1 MSGFAD
7 FCHDK
12 LDQDKIDEQALID
25 AKQEWL
31 ENIDFVYSTIEN
43 WLSDS
48 KESGIVIDYSQVILE
63 EERIGKYITKSMNIH
78 LGERTVIIKPEG
90 CLYIGTKGSFEISSP
105 SKRIKY
111 DLQLTNN
118 HHLLKRT
125 QNKDFEW
132 KIFSLPM
139 TLENLKNFEK
149 NAFENIL
156 KTLLK

>member
-12 LDQDKIDEQALID
+12 LEQDKINEQALID

-63 EERIGKYITKSMNIH
+63 EEGIGKYITKFMNIH

-90 CLYIGTKGSFEISSP
+90 CLYIEAKGVFEISSP

-111 DLQLTNN
+111 DLRLTNN
-118 HHLLKRT
+118 HHRLKRT

-132 KIFSLPM
+132 QIFSLPM

-149 NAFENIL
+149 NVFEDIL
-156 KTLLK
+156 KTLFK